1 MKFRCSRE
9 LWFHVDCDSFFAA
22 CEILRHPKLKDK
34 YVCVGGDIIV
44 AASYNAKYL
53 GIKTGTP
60 IWDARRMLP
69 IDKSYFFP
77 PDIPYYASISEKL
90 MNILMN
96 YSEKVEVFSID
107 EAFCNVS

>member
-1 MKFRCSRE
+1 MKFRCSKQ

-22 CEILRHPKLKDK
+22 CEILRHPELRDM

-53 GIKTGTP
+53 GITTGTP
-60 IWDARRMLP
+60 IWEAKRILP
-69 IDKSYFFP
+69 KEKAYFFT
-77 PDIPYYASISEKL
+77 PDIPYYAQVSEKL
-90 MNILMN
+90 MKLLAY
-96 YSEKVEVFSID
+96 YSEAIEVFSID

>member
-1 MKFRCSRE
+1 MKFRCSKQ

-22 CEILRHPKLKDK
+22 CEILRRPEIRDK

-60 IWDARRMLP
+60 IWEARRMLP

-77 PDIPYYASISEKL
+77 PDIPYYASISDKL